1 MRFFTKSFLLM
12 LTVTALFGCS
22 DNKSSS
28 SSLVKVK
35 GWVGAQDYDNAQVIA
50 NQIAES
56 GQISVEEDIYLGDR
70 LSTDSKSY
78 FTAQVN
84 SDEVLMFIAR
94 GQIANVDVDLDNK
107 ATTRQCQLAE
117 GCLVTDLS
125 DGNNTTTNYMFG
137 EYYPETSGFEWRG
150 VVYTANKGSINN
162 INPITSLA
170 AAYAYQFDVLNY
182 SNDPTTDPA
191 LIQLA
196 ENEIFTAYDVVLA
209 NSQVSN
215 LLGIGDI
222 IGEIPA
228 NLTKLNSFNSNT
240 LEVRNQIRYGALI
253 AAIQEKELAYRVT
266 KMPADSDYVSG
277 LMEEFAKDAG
287 QLYYKTD
294 TETRLLTL
302 VELYKTA
309 YKNLEK
315 IVVNIKNA
323 QAKIATEQ
331 VIRSLRIQTIESA
344 SENVDTKTAIKPDSL
359 SSLLTATEKADFDL
373 GLEKTKLFVNSLLNI
388 EDVFWQEGYKAEL
401 DTYLDF
407 LTTLRDT
414 HQTNMNEVIDE
425 FKHIQDY
432 YVTCILGGAECA
444 ARFSDLESRKVSFN
458 NSTKVLVLN
467 NGQGGEITVS
477 QAIADLNLLDN
488 NDSPS
493 VSNAIDVYITGSI
506 EKNGLVL
513 ELEHDYATDSSTS
526 DSTATVEEDVIEV
539 PSSMRIYYSQEV
551 SEIDPSLEI
560 EGYELIWGE
569 FNLYDKTAIDTSN
582 ETELNG
588 AFRIFY
594 RGIYDPQDPENSDL
608 RFNIED
614 WVLTLTISDNVDD
627 VNGVDSKQ
635 TNLSITGASSNAAEF
650 YPDKKF
656 SSFNGFFE
664 SNQDNVPIGSTES
677 GLIKYVQGTES
688 VPAGSLVIE
697 VKTVDFINSLGQD
710 IRYRFYPNEQ
720 AEDQFDINNNG
731 KFNDMIDLHRI
742 EECELDD
749 AGLVQSCGP
758 KTKIYSKRD
767 VQDTINE
774 LWKVG
779 LFQRV
784 SVAGVGTYAVDYPTS
799 VDAQGCY
806 SLNTL
811 ETEKVLDG
819 TLLEPQVLGLSILNL
834 YAEVNLIDDQNQL
847 LPSTLVNISV
857 VAPSKDT
864 YQVSA
869 ALSHNYTSSD
879 PDDTG
884 LILGSGSEASV
895 LAISY
900 DTSSDFK
907 DMGNITVSKSGVILT
922 ELEGTPVE
930 DQDITAFL
938 TQTYDPNSVQYK
950 IIESAEGVAERCV
963 LGTDSYVKDPA
974 DAKQV
979 FYINYRGVIYATAR
993 PEGNNDV
1000 WTIRYLD
1007 GSWMIPG
1014 DGSSTTPTTGTG
1026 W

>member
-1 MRFFTKSFLLM
+1 MRFFTKSFFLM
-12 LTVTALFGCS
+12 FTVVVLFGCS

-35 GWVGAQDYDNAQVIA
+35 GWVGAQGYDNAQVVV

-56 GQISVEEDIYLGDR
+56 GQISVSKEGIYLGDR
-70 LSTDSKSY
+70 LSTNSKSY
-78 FTAQVN
+78 FTARIN
-84 SDEVLMFIAR
+84 SEEVLMFIAR

-125 DGNNTTTNYMFG
+125 NGNNTTIHYPFG
-137 EYYPETSGFEWRG
+137 EHYPETTGFEWRG

-162 INPITSLA
+162 INPITTLA

-191 LIQLA
+191 LIALA

-209 NSQVSN
+209 NSQVSK
-215 LLGIGDI
+215 LLGLGDI
-222 IGEIPA
+222 IGETPA
-228 NLTKLNSFNSNT
+228 NLTKLNRFNSNT

-253 AAIQEKELAYRVT
+253 SAIQEKELAYRVT
-266 KMPADSDYVSG
+266 KMPTDPDYVSG
-277 LMEEFAKDAG
+277 LANEFAKDSG

-294 TETRLLTL
+294 AETRLLTL

-315 IVVNIKNA
+315 IVVNIKNS
-323 QAKIATEQ
+323 QAKTATQQ
-331 VIRSLRIQTIESA
+331 VIESLKIQTIESA
-344 SENVDTKTAIKPDSL
+344 SEAVDTKTAIKPDSL
-359 SSLLTATEKADFDL
+359 SALLTATEEANFDL
-373 GLEKTKLFVNSLLNI
+373 GLEKTKSFVNSLLNF
-388 EDVFWQEGYKAEL
+388 EDAFWQAGYKAEL
-401 DTYLDF
+401 DTYLEF
-407 LTTLRDT
+407 LATLRDT
-414 HQTNMNEVIDE
+414 HQANMNEVIDE

-432 YVTCILGGAECA
+432 YVTCVLGGAECA
-444 ARFSDLESRKVSFN
+444 VRFSDLESRKISFN
-458 NSTKVLVLN
+458 NSTKVLVLT
-467 NGQGGEITVS
+467 NGQGGKITVS
-477 QAIADLNLLDN
+477 QKIADLNLLDN

-493 VSNAIDVYITGSI
+493 SSNAIDVYITGSI

-513 ELEHDYATDSSTS
+513 TLEHDYAATDSNSTE
-526 DSTATVEEDVIEV
+526 TVVEEVIEV
-539 PSSMRIYYSQEV
+539 PSSMRIYYSQPV
-551 SEIDPSLEI
+551 SAIDPSLEI
-560 EGYELIWGE
+560 EGYELIWGK
-569 FNLYDKTAIDTSN
+569 FDLHDKNAVGSSN

-594 RGIYDPQDPENSDL
+594 RGIRDPQDPINSDL

-614 WVLTLTISDNVDD
+614 WVLTSTISDNVDD
-627 VNGVDSKQ
+627 VNGVDRKQ
-635 TNLSITGASSNAAEF
+635 TNISITGASSNAAEY
-650 YPDKKF
+650 YPDKEF

-664 SNQDNVPIGSTES
+664 SNKDNAPIGSIES

-688 VPAGSLVIE
+688 VPSGSRVFE

-710 IRYRFYPNEQ
+710 IRYRFYPNEKV
-720 AEDQFDINNNG
+720 EDKSDLNNNG
-731 KFNDMIDLHRI
+731 NFNDMIDLHRI
-742 EECELDD
+742 EECELND

-758 KTKIYSKRD
+758 KTKIYAKRD
-767 VQDTINE
+767 IQNTINE

-784 SVAGVGTYAVDYPTS
+784 SVAGVGTYAVDFPTS
-799 VDAQGCY
+799 ADAQGCY

-811 ETEKVLDG
+811 EAQKVLDG
-819 TLLEPQVLGLSILNL
+819 ALLEPQVLGLDILNL
-834 YAEVNLIDDQNQL
+834 YAEVNLVNDQNQL
-847 LPSTLVNISV
+847 LPSTQVNISV
-857 VAPSKDT
+857 VAPSKDK

-879 PDDTG
+879 ADDTG

-900 DTSSDFK
+900 DTSADFK
-907 DMGNITVSKSGVILT
+907 NMGNVTVSRSGVVLT
-922 ELEGTPVE
+922 ELPGAPVE

-938 TQTYDPNSVQYK
+938 TQSYDPGSVQYK
-950 IIESAEGVAERCV
+950 IIENAEGVAERCV
-963 LGTDSYVKDPA
+963 LGTDAYVKDPA

-993 PEGNNDV
+993 PEGNNDI

-1007 GSWMIPG
+1007 GDWMIPSA
-1014 DGSSTTPTTGTG
+1014 DGSSTSGDG